1 MLIHVIVFICNTRR
15 HNLKF
20 SFNVT
25 WFWIICLFVWV
36 LDHCTCVWL
45 VWHFILGKRSLVCIA
60 ATASCGH
67 SLCME
72 VRWCGF
78 LMAWGIDRFRIRW
91 YLGVVWLS
99 SVQCTMLWL
108 SDSVFK
114 WTLIVPKSFM
124 KVSSA
129 NSTDPWGIFALKFW
143 MNSVEFCS
151 SRLFLAF
158 VVCDTKGVRCTVR
171 NVNECSDAVWV
182 MWMTGI
188 MCCEKWEWLSLCGVR
203 KVNDCDDV
211 VWEMWMIVMTWCEKC
226 DWLWWCV
233 VRNVID
239 WMVWEMYDCNCLNC

>member
-1 MLIHVIVFICNTRR
+1 MSFCLGSWPLHLCVVGLTFHLRQTQPCVHCRHRIVWSFVMYGSALMR
-15 HNLKF
+15 F
-20 SFNVT
+20 SYGVRYWPFSYSMIPRCCVT
-25 WFWIICLFVWV
+25 VF
-36 LDHCTCVWL
+36 
-45 VWHFILGKRSLVCIA
+45 S
-60 ATASCGH
+60 
-67 SLCME
+67 
-72 VRWCGF
+72 
-78 LMAWGIDRFRIRW
+78 
-91 YLGVVWLS
+91 
-99 SVQCTMLWL
+99 TMLWL

-188 MCCEKWEWLSLCGVR
+188 MCCEKCEWLSLCGVR
-203 KVNDCDDV
+203 NVNDCDDV